1 VYQLAV
7 AVLAQEG
14 EEEEGVGE
22 EEVVVTSWVTS
33 PKN

>member
-1 VYQLAV
+1 MKRVVVEVYQLAV

-22 EEVVVTSWVTS
+22 EEVVVTS
-33 PKN
+33 